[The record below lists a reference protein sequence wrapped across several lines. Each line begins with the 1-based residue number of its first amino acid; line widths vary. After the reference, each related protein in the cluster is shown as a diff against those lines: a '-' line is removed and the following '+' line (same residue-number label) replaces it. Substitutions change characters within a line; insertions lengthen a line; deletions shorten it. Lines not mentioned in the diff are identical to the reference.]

1 MRDAIALAALLDDG
15 NLRAFLAVIR
25 KGEGTAD
32 EAGYR
37 RHFGGRLFDSF
48 VDHPRVVITA
58 GLGANQYTSTAAGAY
73 QFLARTWDG
82 LVKRY
87 GFADFA
93 PRTQDIA
100 AVALIDGR
108 KALDDVLAG
117 RFAQA
122 VHKCNR
128 EWASLPGSPY
138 GQPVKTQAQ
147 AEATYRAHGGLMR
160 PQGESQALPL
170 PVPIPPQENAAALD
184 LAPAPHP
191 SPLPKEPTMPLPAI
205 LGVLLPSII
214 ESIPKLGKLFGSG
227 SQVAER
233 NVQAAAMA
241 VNIVQEAVG
250 ARNAQEAAEV
260 IKADP
265 AVAQVAQA
273 AVEAR
278 WYELTE
284 SGGGGIAGAR
294 KANAELAASGASGL
308 LTPAFIVSLV
318 LILMPMMLL
327 VDVFFVHPD
336 NYPGEMRT
344 QVITGVLMVIGV
356 VGGYWLGSSFGSAR
370 KTEIQAGQP

>member
-1 MRDAIALAALLDDG
+1 MMRDAIALAALLDDG
-15 NLRAFLAVIR
+15 NLLAFLHVLR
-25 KGEGTAD
+25 VGEGTAD

-48 VDHPRVVITA
+48 AAHPRVVITA

-108 KALDDVLAG
+108 RALDDVLAG

-160 PQGESQALPL
+160 PQGA
-170 PVPIPPQENAAALD
+170 PIPPQENAAALD

-265 AVAQVAQA
+265 AMALVAQA
-273 AVEAR
+273 AVEAQ

-294 KANAELAASGASGL
+294 KANAELAASGAAGL
-308 LTPAFIVSLV
+308 LTPAFIISLV

-336 NYPGEMRT
+336 HYASEMRT